1 MFLQAIPYASAH
13 GVCGGF
19 APRYVRLEHTTLSKQ
34 TLQTGENFTITGNM
48 TALTGNDLKGH
59 LFLQT
64 KPGPH
69 GRLVISSIEPS
80 SSIFDIP
87 ENSTIPYSITVT
99 ALLPGNYFVSSGLDL
114 IGIGPTLLNNGCSN
128 TIEPN
133 LTVTGN
139 PICTQGLVTVTKT
152 EDDTSAC
159 VTLHTAQELMER
171 GWAKQENIGVSA
183 FAHPPVGISNLTLS
197 TNPIILGIPFYISAD
212 ITNYQNAPI
221 TYYGGC
227 ISPLS
232 VFFDNIKTSPY
243 TIHCNAMSQ
252 YTLQP
257 NQSAHVQ
264 SNKIETVYNATG
276 PNAITHA
283 QIKFSYKAEGQQYSV
298 FTSTEI
304 PIQNA
309 IMIGCSGERVQL
321 HMAQI
326 DKTVNATKAVALAY
340 TSPEFLSKVKQYGNL
355 SYSGFYNDWFS
366 SESCHTYWNGTE
378 VMFGAKDDSNGT
390 RNIQVTEDINQ
401 TKVLK
406 VSDFLVTPTK

>member
-1 MFLQAIPYASAH
+1 
-13 GVCGGF
+13 
-19 APRYVRLEHTTLSKQ
+19 
-34 TLQTGENFTITGNM
+34 
-48 TALTGNDLKGH
+48 
-59 LFLQT
+59 
-64 KPGPH
+64 
-69 GRLVISSIEPS
+69 
-80 SSIFDIP
+80 
-87 ENSTIPYSITVT
+87 
-99 ALLPGNYFVSSGLDL
+99 
-114 IGIGPTLLNNGCSN
+114 
-128 TIEPN
+128 
-133 LTVTGN
+133 
-139 PICTQGLVTVTKT
+139 
-152 EDDTSAC
+152 
-159 VTLHTAQELMER
+159 
-171 GWAKQENIGVSA
+171 
-183 FAHPPVGISNLTLS
+183 
-197 TNPIILGIPFYISAD
+197 
-212 ITNYQNAPI
+212 I

-232 VFFDNIKTSPY
+232 LFFDNIKTSPY

-252 YTLQP
+252 YILQP

-264 SNKIETVYNATG
+264 SNKIETVYNTTG
-276 PNAITHA
+276 LNTITNV
-283 QIKFSYKAEGQQYSV
+283 QIKFSYEVEGQQASM
-298 FTSTEI
+298 FTSMEI

-309 IMIGCSGERVQL
+309 IMIDCSGERVQL

-340 TSPEFLSKVKQYGNL
+340 TSPEFLSKVKQYGNV